1 MSEQPA
7 LHKVYVEVT
16 VKIDQ
21 NGNKRPLTVKFEDH
35 RPYEVDK
42 LRHVI
47 ERRASKV
54 GGTGKCYKVVINGTE
69 TVLYEEDE
77 GRWFVEAKGKAG

>member
-1 MSEQPA
+1 MQEQP

-16 VKIDQ
+16 VRVDQ
-21 NGNKRPLTVKFEDH
+21 NGNKRPLTVKFED
-35 RPYEVDK
+35 RKPYEVDK

-54 GGTGKCYKVVINGTE
+54 GGTGKCYKVVINGIE

-77 GRWFVEAKGKAG
+77 GKWFVEAKGKVG